1 MCQLLHSCSAIAG
14 NTPQVSVRLA
24 RRADIDAIAAIN
36 QRTLPENYTRQFYI
50 QHLMRWPQL
59 NYVAEADAATMR
71 ALSERRSF
79 EGASLVLQDVEPGSA
94 PPAGAG
100 GAAKEDGSGR
110 EIIGY
115 VLGRMD
121 EPTVSDTPKQGHIT
135 SLAVVEE
142 CRRLGVAHAL
152 MACLHDSMAKN
163 YEADSASLHVRVSN
177 SAATRLYGDILG
189 YTVSKS
195 VSRYYHDGEDAYVMT
210 KARGGEVKQEGQAA
224 AL

>member
-1 MCQLLHSCSAIAG
+1 MCQLLHSCRAIAG
-14 NTPQVSVRLA
+14 NPPQVSVRLA
-24 RRADIDAIAAIN
+24 RRADIAAIAAIN
-36 QRTLPENYTRQFYI
+36 QRT
-50 QHLMRWPQL
+50 
-59 NYVAEADAATMR
+59 
-71 ALSERRSF
+71 
-79 EGASLVLQDVEPGSA
+79 LVLQDVEPGSA

-210 KARGGEVKQEGQAA
+210 KALGGEVKQEGQAA